1 MGTHINTYTYKHI
14 NVRTLVHTAKDKQK
28 CLRCSLWCSEAP
40 QSVFSLTGEVLS
52 PPIVK
57 FSSIRTHSKGLKA
70 YFHNPL
76 QKPAV
81 RTLLCISPLRTMLHP
96 ANFSFFSPL
105 ASFLTFSLASHSI
118 TSLDIRS
125 LHSPL
130 FISSPL
136 YFRNRELLPCAVESA
151 GKQNKTV
158 RTIPGRER
166 HFPWPQ

>member
-1 MGTHINTYTYKHI
+1 METHTNR
-14 NVRTLVHTAKDKQK
+14 NVRTLVHTAKGKPRQTLTQK
-28 CLRCSLWCSEAP
+28 CLSCSLWCSEAP
-40 QSVFSLTGEVLS
+40 QSVFSLAGEVLS

-81 RTLLCISPLRTMLHP
+81 HTLLCIYPLRTILHP
-96 ANFSFFSPL
+96 ANFSFFSTL

-125 LHSPL
+125 LRSPL
-130 FISSPL
+130 FISPPL

-151 GKQNKTV
+151 GKQNRFCKNNSKNYS
-158 RTIPGRER
+158 R
-166 HFPWPQ
+166 